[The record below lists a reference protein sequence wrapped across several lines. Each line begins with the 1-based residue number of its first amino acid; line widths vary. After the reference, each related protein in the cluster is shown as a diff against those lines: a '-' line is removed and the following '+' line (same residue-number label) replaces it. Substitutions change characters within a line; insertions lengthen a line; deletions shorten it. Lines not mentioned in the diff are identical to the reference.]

1 MLLPAPLSGFDERF
15 TIDRRLI
22 REDRQQNHHSTPV
35 KGKKI
40 ASVMPGNKGVQAYER
55 HLRGE

>member
-1 MLLPAPLSGFDERF
+1 MPPPAHCQAVDERL

-22 REDRQQNHHSTPV
+22 REDRSRTTHSTPV
-35 KGKKI
+35 KGKKL
-40 ASVMPGNKGVQAYER
+40 ASVLPAIKAWQAYER

>member
-1 MLLPAPLSGFDERF
+1 MPLPAPCQAVDERF

-22 REDRQQNHHSTPV
+22 REDRRRTTHSTPV
-35 KGKKI
+35 KGKKL
-40 ASVMPGNKGVQAYER
+40 ASVMPGIKAWQAYER